1 MRLHP
6 ALGIFVGGASR
17 RMGGHA
23 KGLLNGPDGRPLLLR
38 LVSIGEALG
47 LETWLV
53 GDASPYA
60 ELGLRHRVLPDRAR
74 GIGPLGGLAS
84 LVHAA
89 GNRRVIAL
97 SCDLPFVT
105 QDDLRELLDHPS
117 PAAILCARRSADA
130 PFEPFFARYDA
141 RLVVDEIDARI
152 TRGEHSLQR
161 LLHGVATDTYEP
173 THLRALDDWDSPEDV
188 ARAFDL
194 PDGSG

>member
-17 RMGGHA
+17 RMGGRA

-38 LVSIGEALG
+38 LVSIGEAIG

-60 ELGLRHRVLPDRAR
+60 ALGLPHRVLPDRAP

-89 GNRRVIAL
+89 GERRVVAL

-105 QDDLRELLDHPS
+105 EADVRELLGHPS
-117 PAAILCARRSADA
+117 PAAILCARRSGDA
-130 PFEPFFARYDA
+130 PFEPFFARYEA
-141 RLVVDEIDARI
+141 KRVVDEIDTRIAR
-152 TRGEHSLQR
+152 REHSLQR
-161 LLHGVATDTYEP
+161 LLHGVATETYEP

-194 PDGSG
+194 PDRSG